1 MQLRYMSNTFVE
13 AEQIYLIMLRLRK
26 ILAKKTTRKGVPVR
40 DYKKTKNILMGTPA
54 RESVKRV
61 QKNLSS
67 FYYFLVKSDN
77 VNQEHRSNRIN
88 YAVTQLQQ
96 IILNFFMKKY

>member
-1 MQLRYMSNTFVE
+1 
-13 AEQIYLIMLRLRK
+13 MLHFPVYTDTGKRGRQN
-26 ILAKKTTRKGVPVR
+26 GVPAR

-54 RESVKRV
+54 SEFVKRV

-77 VNQEHRSNRIN
+77 VNQEHRSKLIN
-88 YAVTQLQQ
+88 YAVTKLQQ
-96 IILNFFMKKY
+96 IILNFFIQKN

>member
-1 MQLRYMSNTFVE
+1 
-13 AEQIYLIMLRLRK
+13 MLPRT
-26 ILAKKTTRKGVPVR
+26 KKDTLNGVPVR

-54 RESVKRV
+54 SEFVKRV

-77 VNQEHRSNRIN
+77 VNQEHRSKLIN
-88 YAVTQLQQ
+88 YAVTKLQQ
-96 IILNFFMKKY
+96 IILNFLYKRIDKG